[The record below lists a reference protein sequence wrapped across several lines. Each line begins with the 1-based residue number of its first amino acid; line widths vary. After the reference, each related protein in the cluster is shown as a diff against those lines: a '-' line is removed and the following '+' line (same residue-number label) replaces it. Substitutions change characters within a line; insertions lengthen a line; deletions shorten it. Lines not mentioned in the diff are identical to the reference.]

1 MSTERITWQVVA
13 IVAIAVTGAVAVIQ
27 VGDAQA
33 AVLLPM
39 MIGLLTPILQL
50 MGVQKQLNGGL
61 DTRMEE
67 AVRRVMAEGSEQA
80 AGQSAPAEKQKP

>member
-1 MSTERITWQVVA
+1 MQTDKVSWQIVA
-13 IVAIAVTGAVAVIQ
+13 IVAIAVTGVVAVIQ

-61 DTRMEE
+61 DQRMKD
-67 AVRRVMAEGSEQA
+67 AVREVVAESVA
-80 AGQSAPAEKQKP
+80 APEEKPKQ

>member
-1 MSTERITWQVVA
+1 MQTDRVSWQVVA
-13 IVAIAVTGAVAVIQ
+13 IVAIAVTGVVAVIQ

-33 AVLLPM
+33 AVLVPM

-61 DTRMEE
+61 DGRMKE
-67 AVRRVMAEGSEQA
+67 AVRQVLAEGQDT
-80 AGQSAPAEKQKP
+80 SAPAQKPKQ